1 MAERIQ
7 PPKKGN
13 LITILSID
21 GGGIRGII
29 PGVLLEYLESQL
41 QELDGKDVR
50 LADYFDVITGTSTGG
65 LITAMLTAPN
75 KDNRPLYAANGIVP
89 FYLEHCPKIFP
100 QASGFF
106 GSILGSIENAVGP
119 KYNGKYLHSLIN
131 GLLGTTRLHETLTNI
146 VIPTFDIKKLE
157 PTLFSS
163 FIVPPAS
170 ALDAHLTDI
179 SIATSAAP
187 TYLPSHYF
195 TNQDKSGKTHE
206 FNLIDGGVTANNP
219 SFIALSEV
227 TKQVTKKNPDF
238 KPGPVDY
245 TKVLVISLG
254 TGSNKTQQKYN
265 AKLSASWGPISWIYY
280 NGSSPIIDAFSES
293 CVDTVNYY
301 NCVFFD
307 AAGCESNYFRIDDDT
322 LQGDLA
328 SVDIA
333 TTKNLNNLV
342 ESGKKLLKKTVTRI
356 NLATGLYE
364 PIPNGPS
371 NQEELKRF
379 AKLLS
384 DERRLRL
391 ANAKATA

>member
-1 MAERIQ
+1 
-7 PPKKGN
+7 
-13 LITILSID
+13 
-21 GGGIRGII
+21 
-29 PGVLLEYLESQL
+29 
-41 QELDGKDVR
+41 
-50 LADYFDVITGTSTGG
+50 
-65 LITAMLTAPN
+65 
-75 KDNRPLYAANGIVP
+75 
-89 FYLEHCPKIFP
+89 
-100 QASGFF
+100 
-106 GSILGSIENAVGP
+106 NAVGP

-163 FIVPPAS
+163 FIAPTAS
-170 ALDAHLTDI
+170 ALDAHLSDI

-195 TNQDKSGKTHE
+195 TNQDKSGKTHQ

-293 CVDTVNYY
+293 SVDTVNYY